1 MVVLSIGVT
10 YDPHSSADSHTT
22 CGWANELRN
31 VMGGLSEA
39 RAHKRER
46 SANLAAAR
54 DDARHAAALRNVAQ
68 LADSHGCRLH
78 DVPGDG
84 QCLFH
89 ALLHAL
95 QHQAGLISAEKTL
108 SSDCIMYCLLAD
120 VCFYD

>member
-1 MVVLSIGVT
+1 MVLMLSIGVT

-54 DDARHAAALRNVAQ
+54 DDARYAAALRDVAQ
-68 LADSHGCRLH
+68 LADAHGRRLH
-78 DVPGDG
+78 DVTGDG

-95 QHQAGLISAEKTL
+95 QHQAGLI
-108 SSDCIMYCLLAD
+108 CAD
-120 VCFYD
+120 EYDAYSLRQATVDTH